1 MALCVFCN
9 NCFQQPKAN
18 GSRFALTNCGHVVCE
33 MCLRKGG
40 MDVCCVC
47 KARCHTI
54 FLSDKMD
61 PDLKALF
68 TQPEKVCEMYLKEF
82 MQIMDFQE
90 KHRRHLCAKETEEK
104 AKLKAYVEH
113 ITQSKEQ
120 LQRELAENKNYITKL
135 ESTFQQRQQTPRFST
150 PSGSRDFLSTPSM
163 KSAMYS
169 SVPLSRPS
177 TTEMAHKMELDGR
190 PCSSGKDFSSLNTS
204 AADRTFRLSVIWYFK
219 SQRRILGLFELQN
232 HAISSFDTIFI
243 TDILLED
250 SHKHFKSANETISYL
265 DSKIEMQKFEDL
277 YQEGACKECNIYPW
291 TCSMSN
297 SAVTPLTNLV
307 YYPQLI
313 V

>member
-135 ESTFQQRQQTPRFST
+135 ESTFQQR
-150 PSGSRDFLSTPSM
+150 
-163 KSAMYS
+163 
-169 SVPLSRPS
+169 
-177 TTEMAHKMELDGR
+177 AHKMELDGR